1 MNILILSKVLYIHY
15 KVIILGGFNLGIRIG
30 GQAVV
35 DGVMMRS
42 DNYISTSIR
51 KSDGSIKTRT
61 RKFVSLTDKH
71 PYLNFVFIRGIIM
84 LFELMIQG
92 TKELLWSSNESA
104 DENEKLTKKDIFIT
118 IILSIL
124 IVLLVF
130 KLLPFYLAGLISN
143 KSNAWYFNFIDATI
157 KILIM
162 AGYLYMISLISDV
175 RTLYQYHGAEHKAVA
190 CFEAKKK
197 LTPKNAIKFSRIHP
211 RCGTTFVFLVFFISI
226 FFYVLIPLQ
235 TGFWSNYALRIIL
248 LPLIAG
254 VTYELIRLSGKYY
267 YSNKLVRL
275 LVWPGLQFQ
284 RITTREPSLEQ
295 LEVSIASLNA
305 CLNKERDSRIKNSL
319 KNTRLV

>member
-1 MNILILSKVLYIHY
+1 
-15 KVIILGGFNLGIRIG
+15 LGIRIG

-42 DNYISTSIR
+42 DNYISTSVR
-51 KSDGSIKTRT
+51 KTNGQIKTRS
-61 RKFVSLTDKH
+61 RKFISITDKNKF
-71 PYLNFVFIRGIIM
+71 LNLPLLRGLIM

-104 DENEKLTKKDIFIT
+104 DEHEQLTKKDIILT
-118 IILSIL
+118 VILSL
-124 IVLLVF
+124 VIVLLVF
-130 KLLPFYLAGLISN
+130 KLLPFYLAGLLSKGSN
-143 KSNAWYFNFIDATI
+143 TWYFNLIDGVI
-157 KILIM
+157 KIAIM
-162 AGYLYMISLISDV
+162 MIYLHAISLMPDV
-175 RTLYQYHGAEHKAVA
+175 KTLYKYHGAEHKAVA
-190 CFEAKKK
+190 CYESKKK

-211 RCGTTFVFLVFFISI
+211 RCGTTFVFLVFFVSI

-235 TGFWSNYALRIIL
+235 TQFWLNYVIRIL
-248 LPLIAG
+248 LLPIIAG

-267 YSNKLVRL
+267 SSNKLVRI

-305 CLNKERDSRIKNSL
+305 CVKKEK
-319 KNTRLV
+319 V